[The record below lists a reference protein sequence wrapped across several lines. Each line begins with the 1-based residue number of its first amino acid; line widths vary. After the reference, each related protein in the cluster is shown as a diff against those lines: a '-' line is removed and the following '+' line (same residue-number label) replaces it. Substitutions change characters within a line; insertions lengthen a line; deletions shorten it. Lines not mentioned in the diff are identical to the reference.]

1 MMEMEAITTLVT
13 TVGFPIAMC
22 LMMMKQNDAYRN
34 EITDLVK
41 NNTEAITKLCEKI
54 DSLLNR
60 D

>member
-1 MMEMEAITTLVT
+1 MDAISTLVT

-34 EITDLVK
+34 ELTSLVK

-54 DSLLNR
+54 DNLLNR

>member
-1 MMEMEAITTLVT
+1 MEMEAITTLIT
-13 TVGFPIAMC
+13 NVGFPVAMC

-34 EITDLVK
+34 ELTGLVK

>member
-1 MMEMEAITTLVT
+1 MEMEAITTLVT

-34 EITDLVK
+34 EITDLVR

>member
-1 MMEMEAITTLVT
+1 MEMEAITTLVT